1 MRKIFGKNRLAIVAL
16 ALMIGIA
23 GYMSFAGDSSTEEK
37 DTTQVI
43 SYDEA
48 SEEKLAAAEEGVDTK
63 EETDAN
69 KQETVADNESD
80 SDADKTDDDGAETEN
95 EDADTEASKLA
106 DNYEDEEI
114 ELNEGEDS
122 IGDAVLTS
130 AQIIKNNISTAKL
143 NREQSRSKSREALME
158 IIGDEAI
165 SEEAQKEAADTYVK
179 LSDTIELESDLETIL
194 AAKGYDE
201 VLVSVGEDSVDISI
215 YADSVSDQDRAQ
227 IEDIVTRKTGIDI
240 RNIAISII
248 GDK

>member
-48 SEEKLAAAEEGVDTK
+48 SEEKMAVAEEGVDTK

-69 KQETVADNESD
+69 TQETVADNESD

-95 EDADTEASKLA
+95 EDTEASKLA

>member
-48 SEEKLAAAEEGVDTK
+48 SEEKMAVAEEGVDTK

-95 EDADTEASKLA
+95 EDTEASKLA